1 MLLRCREAL
10 IPNVQIHALEP
21 LVIQLVY
28 LLVDVLGLLQRQL
41 AVVAA
46 GHALDASR
54 IAILLR
60 QVYAIS
66 SQSGIVLRLRFQV
79 WLLLVLALVLLLL
92 LLHLVADYLTVQTR
106 QIVALLQTLDV
117 VSGELVVVRVL
128 VAVWMVNI
136 DVCVIIVNHNDPTTV
151 SNMVHVLRS
160 VGLLLLL
167 LLGSLLLGLHVVE
180 VVLIQ
185 RLLRHAYLVRADA
198 TVVAASCWLL
208 PRPIG
213 GGDVGALLSCALMLV

>member
-1 MLLRCREAL
+1 M
-10 IPNVQIHALEP
+10 
-21 LVIQLVY
+21 IQLVY

-79 WLLLVLALVLLLL
+79 WLLLVLALALLLL

-136 DVCVIIVNHNDPTTV
+136 DVCVIIVNNNDPTAV

-185 RLLRHAYLVRADA
+185 
-198 TVVAASCWLL
+198 
-208 PRPIG
+208 
-213 GGDVGALLSCALMLV
+213 

>member
-1 MLLRCREAL
+1 
-10 IPNVQIHALEP
+10 
-21 LVIQLVY
+21 
-28 LLVDVLGLLQRQL
+28 
-41 AVVAA
+41 
-46 GHALDASR
+46 
-54 IAILLR
+54 
-60 QVYAIS
+60 
-66 SQSGIVLRLRFQV
+66 
-79 WLLLVLALVLLLL
+79 LLLVLALALRLLL

-136 DVCVIIVNHNDPTTV
+136 DVCVIIVNNNDPTAI

-185 RLLRHAYLVRADA
+185 GLLRHAYLV
-198 TVVAASCWLL
+198 
-208 PRPIG
+208 
-213 GGDVGALLSCALMLV
+213 